1 MGEPVAYT
9 SMTAA
14 VQLKLCK
21 GGPLGQLEAGPG
33 SRPQD
38 PPLEPGLGEGAA
50 RSLGATPRGGSRVLG
65 QKSSGEAAAGAPE
78 TLGRRDNRP
87 RFPPKPSCV
96 AACPPPSA
104 SGPVQPAA
112 LGSSPASSFH
122 WPGSRPAS
130 SSLAQPRPLPRTFST
145 LVRHAPLL
153 QSSWAK
159 LGPPFQLIGRTYP

>member
-78 TLGRRDNRP
+78 TLGR
-87 RFPPKPSCV
+87 
-96 AACPPPSA
+96 AATIVRA
-104 SGPVQPAA
+104 SLLNPAV
-112 LGSSPASSFH
+112 
-122 WPGSRPAS
+122 
-130 SSLAQPRPLPRTFST
+130 SLHVPLLPLPGLFN
-145 LVRHAPLL
+145 LL
-153 QSSWAK
+153 H
-159 LGPPFQLIGRTYP
+159 